1 MSEFRQGE
9 GIGVKKESKSG
20 AALTAVIDIVTAGLL
35 WLVCSL
41 GVVTIG
47 ASSTA
52 LYYAVVKSIR
62 HERGGLTKSF
72 FKAFRRDFRTAT
84 LLWLLFLA
92 AGLVFAADVW
102 AFSQWNGMLSAVGKL
117 LLAALLAFFPWVF
130 AFVSRFS
137 NTVGGTLK
145 YCGYLALRNIGRTIL
160 MTLELLGF
168 GLVVWLMPPLVF
180 ILPGLVCLLLSLHIE
195 PVFRLITAEMT
206 VEGGDD
212 WFNE

>member
-1 MSEFRQGE
+1 M
-9 GIGVKKESKSG
+9 KKESKIG
-20 AALTAVIDIVTAGLL
+20 AVLTAVIEIVTAGLL
-35 WLVCSL
+35 WLLCSL
-41 GVVTIG
+41 PIVTLG

-52 LYYAVVKSIR
+52 LYYAVVKCIR

-84 LLWLLFLA
+84 LIWLIILA
-92 AGLVFAADVW
+92 AGVLFAADVR
-102 AFSQWNGMLSAVGKL
+102 AFSQINGVLSMVGKL
-117 LLAALLAFFPWVF
+117 LLVALLAFFPWVF
-130 AFVSRFS
+130 AFISRFS

-145 YCGYLALRNIGRTIL
+145 YCGYLALRNIGKTLL
-160 MTLELLGF
+160 MTIELLCF
-168 GLVVWLMPPLVF
+168 GLVVWLMPPLIF

-195 PVFRLITAEMT
+195 PVFRPITADMT

>member
-1 MSEFRQGE
+1 MLFR
-9 GIGVKKESKSG
+9 S
-20 AALTAVIDIVTAGLL
+20 
-35 WLVCSL
+35 
-41 GVVTIG
+41 G

-84 LLWLLFLA
+84 LCWLLFLA

-102 AFSQWNGMLSAVGKL
+102 AFSQMNGALSTVGKIL
-117 LLAALLAFFPWVF
+117 LLALLAFFPWVF
-130 AFVSRFS
+130 AFISRFS

-145 YCGYLALRNIGRTIL
+145 YCGYLALRNIGKTAL
-160 MTLELLGF
+160 MTIELICF

-180 ILPGLVCLLLSLHIE
+180 LLPGLVCLLLSLHIE
-195 PVFRLITAEMT
+195 PVFRTITADMT

>member
-1 MSEFRQGE
+1 M
-9 GIGVKKESKSG
+9 KKESKIG
-20 AALTAVIDIVTAGLL
+20 AVLTAVIEIVTAGLL
-35 WLVCSL
+35 WLLCSL
-41 GVVTIG
+41 PIVTLG

-52 LYYAVVKSIR
+52 LYYAVVKCIR

-84 LLWLLFLA
+84 LIWLILLA
-92 AGLVFAADVW
+92 AGVLFAADVR
-102 AFSQWNGMLSAVGKL
+102 AFSQLNGVLSTVGKL
-117 LLAALLAFFPWVF
+117 LLVALLAFFPWVF
-130 AFVSRFS
+130 AFISRFS

-145 YCGYLALRNIGRTIL
+145 YCGYLALRNIGKTLL
-160 MTLELLGF
+160 MTIELLCF
-168 GLVVWLMPPLVF
+168 GLVVWLMPPLIF

-195 PVFRLITAEMT
+195 PVFRSITADMT

>member
-1 MSEFRQGE
+1 M
-9 GIGVKKESKSG
+9 KKESKIG
-20 AALTAVIDIVTAGLL
+20 AVLTAVIEIVTAGLL
-35 WLVCSL
+35 WLLCSL
-41 GVVTIG
+41 PVVTLG

-52 LYYAVVKSIR
+52 LYYAVVKCIR

-72 FKAFRRDFRTAT
+72 FKAFRRDFRIAT
-84 LLWLLFLA
+84 LCWLLLLA

-102 AFSQWNGMLSAVGKL
+102 AFSQMNGPLSTVGKIL
-117 LLAALLAFFPWVF
+117 LLALLAFFPWVF
-130 AFVSRFS
+130 AFISRFS

-145 YCGYLALRNIGRTIL
+145 YCGFLALRDIGKTVL
-160 MTLELLGF
+160 MTIELVGF
-168 GLVVWLMPPLVF
+168 GLAVWLMPPLVF

-195 PVFRLITAEMT
+195 PVFRPITAEMT

>member
-1 MSEFRQGE
+1 M
-9 GIGVKKESKSG
+9 KKESKLSM
-20 AALTAVIDIVTAGLL
+20 ALTAVIEIVTAGLL

-41 GVVTIG
+41 PIVTLG
-47 ASSTA
+47 AASTA

-72 FKAFRRDFRTAT
+72 FKAFRRDFKTAT
-84 LLWLLFLA
+84 MLWGIFLA
-92 AGLVFAADVW
+92 AGLILAADVW
-102 AFSQWNGMLSAVGKL
+102 TFSRMGGGALSTLGKIL
-117 LLAALLAFFPWVF
+117 LLALLAFFPWVF

-145 YCGYLALRNIGRTIL
+145 YCGYLALRNIGRTVL
-160 MTLELLGF
+160 MAAELLGF
-168 GLVVWLMPPLVF
+168 GLIVWLMPPLVF

-195 PVFRLITAEMT
+195 PVFRPITADMS

>member
-1 MSEFRQGE
+1 M
-9 GIGVKKESKSG
+9 KKESKI
-20 AALTAVIDIVTAGLL
+20 AAAITAVIEIVAAGLL
-35 WLVCSL
+35 WLLCSL
-41 GVVTIG
+41 PIVTLG

-52 LYYAVVKSIR
+52 LYYAVVKCIR

-84 LLWLLFLA
+84 LIWLIILA
-92 AGLVFAADVW
+92 AGVLFAADVR
-102 AFSQWNGMLSAVGKL
+102 AFSQLNGVLSMVGKL
-117 LLAALLAFFPWVF
+117 LLVALLAFFPWVF
-130 AFVSRFS
+130 AFISRFS

-145 YCGYLALRNIGRTIL
+145 YCGYLALRNIGKTLL
-160 MTLELLGF
+160 MTIELLCF
-168 GLVVWLMPPLVF
+168 GLVVWLMPPLIF

-195 PVFRLITAEMT
+195 PVFRPITAEMT